1 MLMNDRFF
9 KENFEKTAKL
19 TKREREIVGLLSQGM
34 SNNEIAAFSYT
45 SIRTVHKHRRHIKE
59 KLGTQSFY
67 DLLQFTEV
75 FDLTNKE
82 NNT

>member
-1 MLMNDRFF
+1 MNDRFF

-19 TKREREIVGLLSQGM
+19 TKREREIIGLLSQGM

-45 SIRTVHKHRRHIKE
+45 SIHTVHKHRQHIKE

-67 DLLQFTEV
+67 DLLQFAEV